1 MFSEFEKKV
10 HDVVE
15 RGGALTASSL
25 SEIYSSINKDYF
37 EPAVIIDAKIAME
50 WARIPHFYM
59 NFYVFQYST
68 GFCSAVSLAKRVMA
82 QEDGSRE
89 KYLKFLSSGSSDYAI
104 NLLKE
109 AGVDMT
115 TQQPIL
121 DALDVF
127 EGLLDE
133 MEAMLK

>member
-37 EPAVIIDAKIAME
+37 EPAVKIDAKIAME

-82 QEDGSRE
+82 QEAGSRE